1 MEPMEPPTSKTVNIS
16 TARRGLGRGLDA
28 LLPSAPPPPPAYE
41 GDAVRQIGVSA
52 ISPNPYQPR
61 QQFHPERL
69 RELAD
74 SIKMHGIVQPVV
86 VRKNGDRYML
96 IAGERRW
103 RAASLA
109 GLPTV
114 PAIVREVP
122 DNQVLELTL
131 IENIQR
137 EELNPVELA
146 EALARLA
153 SEANLTHEQ
162 IAERTGKDRAT
173 VTNHLRLLKLPDY
186 VRSRVASG
194 ELSLGHAKVL
204 MGLATAEAQKA
215 LAARIVAQGLSVRQ
229 TEEAGKSQPRKKP
242 AATQAVW
249 KAALQDPNV
258 LAAIREIER
267 TLGTRVRLQGNDKS
281 GKIMI
286 EYHSSE
292 DLQRIYDFLVG
303 RR

>member
-1 MEPMEPPTSKTVNIS
+1 MEPFEPPTSKTVNIS

-28 LLPSAPPPPPAYE
+28 LLPAISPPAPA
-41 GDAVRQIGVSA
+41 GDTVRQIGVSA

-69 RELAD
+69 QELAE

-86 VRKNGDRYML
+86 VKRNGERYML

-122 DNQVLELTL
+122 DSQVLELTL

-137 EELNPVELA
+137 EDLNPIEVA

-153 SEANLTHEQ
+153 NEAALTHEQ
-162 IAERTGKDRAT
+162 IAERTGKDRVS
-173 VTNHLRLLKLPDY
+173 VTNYLRLLKLPEE
-186 VRSRVASG
+186 VRTRVGAG
-194 ELSLGHAKVL
+194 ELSMGHAKVL
-204 MGLATAEAQKA
+204 MGISGEEAQKA

-229 TEEAGKSQPRKKP
+229 TEELAKTAPRKSITPKGLE
-242 AATQAVW
+242 AQV
-249 KAALQDPNV
+249 LRDPNV
-258 LAAIREIER
+258 VAAVREIER
-267 TLGTRVRLQGNDKS
+267 ALGTRVYLKGNDS
-281 GKIMI
+281 RGRIVI

-292 DLQRIYDFLVG
+292 DLDRIYAQLVG